1 LPDATGDTVAVG
13 TAFGLQPDQLGQI
26 VDAVA
31 NAKRSLGG
39 DPGQISQGLASIAA
53 ERPGGWLQP
62 QRGRGGHLPGAG
74 PHRRDRSG
82 RCATR
87 LTRIFQTTSG
97 STGKKLGQELGV
109 DTNQSV
115 RKQLEDYS
123 KIFNAPGTTKAVKDR
138 ITSSLGGTA
147 NLREL
152 LPVLQDGARLTQSY
166 AEAQSNAGQGQDEF
180 ERKSNNLVGT
190 LKKIRGD
197 IKLIEVDLVRSDI
210 FAPFGVMVMT
220 LEPVLHLIDRALKLF
235 DRMPEPIRHITAA
248 LIDLAIAAKAVAV
261 VQNVMATRQFT
272 RRAEAGLIQ
281 GASAL
286 TGGTIRRGGVAVAA
300 PAALERSAAGAAT
313 EARNAEALRIAEAM
327 QARMAAEG
335 ALTEGVAG
343 AAAGRREAE
352 AAQVPLIFQ
361 SAEARAA
368 AVRAE
373 VAGILD
379 AVPARLAAEA
389 ELDATVVASAEGRA
403 ASEVESAA
411 AARAGAMGGLATLGR
426 TLVNPWTLAIAALV
440 GGAVILNKLF
450 DSIDQKNKFNAQFA
464 DSSFALARNDGSA
477 ASTRQAAQD
486 LRSAAGNIK
495 RSNATWDA
503 KGVRDDL
510 AKQLNQQAK
519 DLDAI
524 GKRVARE
531 EAANAAKQSTSVFG
545 QGGVVTTVDELAAGL
560 QTLQENGAGAY
571 GSMVALNKELANT
584 ATPSNPAF
592 QPEQFASRLS
602 TSALSSVRG
611 MLPDQV
617 EVPDH
622 SVQWATNPQTGQT
635 YQTHFAQT
643 KNITG
648 NEAYARIAKDNPQ
661 SRIDK
666 AVRDATD
673 SLGIKPGD
681 VLTPAQETQI
691 ARKVANAFDLSSV
704 PKQAKK
710 LREQLFQHLYRQ
722 AAGIPETNDN
732 NLFSVGING
741 VVNSVVDALGLQA
754 PSAATLNGTGPM
766 SAKRALS
773 IVQPGTPNADG
784 SQYPGLVEANQAGL
798 ANISADDDG
807 TKKRQTLLAQYR
819 GWKLIVSRIRK
830 AGDKVPYEIAKDT
843 RDAQDAYAE
852 AKIGQLEDLRK
863 VEQSADAGD
872 PRAQKAVGQKFLQK
886 EIDAAGTNGKR
897 LRGIMQN
904 ANDQMLALVRATLVQ
919 AEEMAKQA
927 ADDAQVGRTP
937 ANPTI
942 DAGQPTP
949 KQNEAQQ
956 TYKDARARRRAFD
969 KAHNNTDSPD
979 KGGNYATA
987 GDTTDADKLTPG
999 QLAARKT
1006 RSRVDPTDAVGAA
1019 SADLAQ
1025 SRADLRRAR
1034 ADFDTGKITQQDLY
1048 SAQQDVKEKRQAFF
1062 QAQVDVASAA
1072 GGARA
1077 ARSGDAIVSARV
1089 QMQSAAA
1096 QMRINAR
1103 GTAGWWAGLQ
1113 QWYEGQWAMRQAV
1126 AAKRGAIAQA
1136 GAARTGGGLAEGRA
1150 AIIGAA
1156 AQLHAVARGTAE
1168 WWQALGSYYQS
1179 QDQMRQAVLAYKN
1192 VQDQLHGDITD
1203 PVENARDAVRNAAR
1217 KLRMDSRR
1225 HAGKD
1230 VIAQDRLDARQ
1241 AGVSEESAKFQQRL
1255 SDMQTADDL
1264 GRISHQK
1271 YLQYLDH
1278 EHDRLTRIHK
1288 RTRQQQDELDTVDK
1302 AMKDAKTAMDSQFN
1316 LGDINT
1322 KGLVYQ
1328 IRRFKA
1334 ENAAQGA
1341 PSAAVSNTT
1350 HQTVSISING
1360 ADTAKVKTIID
1371 GYLRIQGGQRQALT
1385 RRKV

>member
-1 LPDATGDTVAVG
+1 V
-13 TAFGLQPDQLGQI
+13 
-26 VDAVA
+26 
-31 NAKRSLGG
+31 
-39 DPGQISQGLASIAA
+39 
-53 ERPGGWLQP
+53 
-62 QRGRGGHLPGAG
+62 
-74 PHRRDRSG
+74 
-82 RCATR
+82 
-87 LTRIFQTTSG
+87 
-97 STGKKLGQELGV
+97 
-109 DTNQSV
+109 
-115 RKQLEDYS
+115 
-123 KIFNAPGTTKAVKDR
+123 
-138 ITSSLGGTA
+138 
-147 NLREL
+147 
-152 LPVLQDGARLTQSY
+152 
-166 AEAQSNAGQGQDEF
+166 
-180 ERKSNNLVGT
+180 
-190 LKKIRGD
+190 
-197 IKLIEVDLVRSDI
+197 
-210 FAPFGVMVMT
+210 
-220 LEPVLHLIDRALKLF
+220 
-235 DRMPEPIRHITAA
+235 TAA
-248 LIDLAIAAKAVAV
+248 
-261 VQNVMATRQFT
+261 
-272 RRAEAGLIQ
+272 
-281 GASAL
+281 
-286 TGGTIRRGGVAVAA
+286 
-300 PAALERSAAGAAT
+300 
-313 EARNAEALRIAEAM
+313 
-327 QARMAAEG
+327 
-335 ALTEGVAG
+335 
-343 AAAGRREAE
+343 
-352 AAQVPLIFQ
+352 
-361 SAEARAA
+361 
-368 AVRAE
+368 
-373 VAGILD
+373 
-379 AVPARLAAEA
+379 
-389 ELDATVVASAEGRA
+389 AEGRA
-403 ASEVESAA
+403 ASRARSAA
-411 AARAGAMGGLATLGR
+411 AASTAGALGGLGTIAR
-426 TLVNPWTLAIAALV
+426 SLVNPWTLAIGALV

-987 GDTTDADKLTPG
+987 GDTTDADKLTPA

-1006 RSRVDPTDAVGAA
+1006 RSRVDPT
-1019 SADLAQ
+1019 
-1025 SRADLRRAR
+1025 
-1034 ADFDTGKITQQDLY
+1034 
-1048 SAQQDVKEKRQAFF
+1048 
-1062 QAQVDVASAA
+1062 
-1072 GGARA
+1072 
-1077 ARSGDAIVSARV
+1077 SARV

-1103 GTAGWWAGLQ
+1103 GPAGGRACSSGTRAS
-1113 QWYEGQWAMRQAV
+1113 GRCGRQSRRS
-1126 AAKRGAIAQA
+1126 AAPSPRPAPPAQ
-1136 GAARTGGGLAEGRA
+1136 GRA

-1168 WWQALGSYYQS
+1168 WWQQLGTYFSG
-1179 QDQMRQAVLAYKN
+1179 QDQMRQAVLPTRTSRTSSTATSPTPWRRPATPSAAPPQAP
-1192 VQDQLHGDITD
+1192 QD
-1203 PVENARDAVRNAAR
+1203 
-1217 KLRMDSRR
+1217 RR
-1225 HAGKD
+1225 RRAGKD
-1230 VIAQDRLDARQ
+1230 VIAEDRVARQ
-1241 AGVSEESAKFQQRL
+1241 DASNWAQESAKFQQRM
-1255 SDMQTADDL
+1255 SDMQTNDDL
-1264 GRISHQK
+1264 GRISFAK
-1271 YLQYLDH
+1271 YMPTSTTSTTGSRRSTPH
-1278 EHDRLTRIHK
+1278 PAAAGRAH
-1288 RTRQQQDELDTVDK
+1288 TVDK

-1322 KGLVYQ
+1322 RGLVYQ
-1328 IRRFKA
+1328 TRRFKA
-1334 ENAAQGA
+1334 EAPPSGGA
-1341 PSAAVSNTT
+1341 GCRNTTTPRTRRSLSPSTEPTLPRSRRSSTATSASAAGS
-1350 HQTVSISING
+1350 
-1360 ADTAKVKTIID
+1360 VKHSHD
-1371 GYLRIQGGQRQALT
+1371 GRSEHGSATLNPGRATLQAT
-1385 RRKV
+1385 RSPPC